1 MTETNCIDLIQY
13 ITKIKSNNNKLLWK
27 LENDLLYNKFT
38 QYISLNESVNL
49 KTLEN
54 DNNITDIKKEK
65 NNNIINDDNKQTG
78 TEINDDNNLRE
89 IVKKKIDDNNIELLE
104 NKTESFKAKSKIKKK
119 LPLELLST
127 ELNLII
133 TDDTYNYIKT
143 RITKLL
149 EDKKYIKVF
158 GVKKT
163 AEIVS
168 GIVNNKWNISLV
180 LFMSFLLDKKF
191 IYLKKEIL
199 FNKELISYNT
209 ISI

>member
-54 DNNITDIKKEK
+54 NNNIIDIKKEK
-65 NNNIINDDNKQTG
+65 NNNIINDENKQTG
-78 TEINDDNNLRE
+78 INDDNNLQE
-89 IVKKKIDDNNIELLE
+89 IVKKNIDNNNVELFE
-104 NKTESFKAKSKIKKK
+104 NKTESSKPKSKIKKK

-133 TDDTYNYIKT
+133 TDDAYNYIKT
-143 RITKLL
+143 KITKLL

-209 ISI
+209 ITI